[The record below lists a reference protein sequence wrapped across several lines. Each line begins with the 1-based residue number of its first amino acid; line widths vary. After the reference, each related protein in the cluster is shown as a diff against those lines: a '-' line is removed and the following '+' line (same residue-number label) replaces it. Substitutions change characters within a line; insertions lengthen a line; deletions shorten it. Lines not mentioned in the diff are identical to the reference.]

1 MNTIQVPIQEY
12 EKLKEELSLLKNSEL
27 LKKVN
32 RLIDLLYEEKY
43 GLFLHD
49 YTEDLTESSIQT
61 FWDNTTNKWNDV

>member
-32 RLIDLLYEEKY
+32 RLIDLLY
-43 GLFLHD
+43 
-49 YTEDLTESSIQT
+49 DLLYSKHSRLG
-61 FWDNTTNKWNDV
+61 